1 MDAQRSGL
9 MVTGE
14 QNERTQNEVGLRD
27 GMGITIIDV
36 PLQPATIPE
45 TLYSPWGK
53 VIGFNSDGHS

>member
-1 MDAQRSGL
+1 

-27 GMGITIIDV
+27 GIGITIIDV

-45 TLYSPWGK
+45 TLCSAPGER
-53 VIGFNSDGHS
+53 